1 MLLDQQ
7 ALFSAAQAI
16 TATAA
21 STNVIDTG
29 SSKDVGKYG
38 DIPLLIQ
45 VVEAFNTLT
54 SLTVTVQT
62 DDNSSFS
69 SATDVISMVIP
80 LASLTVGYKTP
91 VITLPMKLERYIRLN
106 YTVTAGKARLDPTES
121 HYDNLAAVNSST
133 GGCGSWDSFWLCEP
147 ALRMTL
153 RYIVSALLPRSA
165 LPVSGILMAA
175 ARRQDSASMKIASNM
190 FTSVTRAMY
199 FSHA

>member
-16 TATAA
+16 TATAV

-29 SSKDVGKYG
+29 SSKDVGKNG

-62 DDNSSFS
+62 DDNSAFS
-69 SATDVISMVIP
+69 SPTDVISMVIP

-106 YTVTAGKARLDPTES
+106 YTVTGTAPTTGKVTAGI
-121 HYDNLAAVNSST
+121 V
-133 GGCGSWDSFWLCEP
+133 GGVQ
-147 ALRMTL
+147 TN
-153 RYIVSALLPRSA
+153 V
-165 LPVSGILMAA
+165 
-175 ARRQDSASMKIASNM
+175 
-190 FTSVTRAMY
+190 
-199 FSHA
+199 